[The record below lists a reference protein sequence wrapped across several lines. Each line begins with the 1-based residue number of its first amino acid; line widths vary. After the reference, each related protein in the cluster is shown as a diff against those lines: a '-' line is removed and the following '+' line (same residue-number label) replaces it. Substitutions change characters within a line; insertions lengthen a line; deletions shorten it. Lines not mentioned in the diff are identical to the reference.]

1 MHHEEIA
8 SGKNKNALAMTEQ
21 NGSFFRT
28 SYIINFMSAS
38 LGLHRLQQVDRQ
50 IDHAR
55 SQLDNIRQTLEND
68 AELQESLKQLKT
80 VQSDHH
86 RAHHD
91 LKNIE
96 AETEA
101 LKIKIEQA
109 ESSLYG
115 GKVQSPK
122 ELQDLQKDIASLKKH
137 LSTLEERELEAMIQ
151 AEEADNTLQSAKT
164 KLELIQ
170 ARLGSEHKKLIED
183 QSAWGVKLEQLA
195 EEREATL
202 APIDSAL
209 LYIYENLRQHK
220 KGVAIAEVSDNSCG
234 SCGASI
240 TIALQQNARSQKQ
253 LAHCPSCGRILY
265 AN

>member
-1 MHHEEIA
+1 
-8 SGKNKNALAMTEQ
+8 
-21 NGSFFRT
+21 
-28 SYIINFMSAS
+28 MSAS

-68 AELQESLKQLKT
+68 AELRGSLKHLETSQA
-80 VQSDHH
+80 DHH
-86 RAHHD
+86 HAQHAV
-91 LKNIE
+91 KNAE
-96 AETEA
+96 AEVTA
-101 LKIKIEQA
+101 QKIKMEQA

-115 GKVQSPK
+115 GKVQNPK

-137 LSTLEERELEAMIQ
+137 LASLEERELEAMIK
-151 AEEADNTLQSAKT
+151 AEDAENNLQDAKT

-183 QSAWGVKLEQLA
+183 QSALTIKLEQLA

-202 APIDSAL
+202 APIESNML
-209 LYIYENLRQHK
+209 LIYENLRQQK
-220 KGVAIAEVSDNSCG
+220 RGVAIAEVSDSSCA
-234 SCGASI
+234 SCGATI
-240 TIALQQNARSQKQ
+240 TAALQQNARSQK
-253 LAHCPSCGRILY
+253 LANCPSCGRILY